1 MTNKQWYIVF
11 LKNKY
16 GLNRY
21 MIEHYLLPNFEN
33 RSELIQWQNEMRIY
47 FRERTGI
54 QGGQIVAIEPS
65 EIISVYE
72 FRKEDGYEG

>member
-21 MIEHYLLPNFEN
+21 MIEPYLLPDFEN
-33 RSELIQWQNEMRIY
+33 RSVLIQWQNEMRIF

-54 QGGQIVAIEPS
+54 HGGQIVAIEPS
-65 EIISVYE
+65 EVISTYD